1 MKTALITGISRGIGK
16 ALAEKFLT
24 EGHVVIGTSLS
35 GTVDFSHEKLT
46 VHQLDLT
53 SSQSIRVCTEA
64 IKKSDTKIDILVN
77 NAGALF
83 DEEETNVIIDK
94 LRQTLEVNLIGTIDF
109 TEHIIHAINKDGHIV
124 NVSSSAG
131 SLGGESFTEI

>member
-94 LRQTLEVNLIGTIDF
+94 LR
-109 TEHIIHAINKDGHIV
+109 
-124 NVSSSAG
+124 
-131 SLGGESFTEI
+131 